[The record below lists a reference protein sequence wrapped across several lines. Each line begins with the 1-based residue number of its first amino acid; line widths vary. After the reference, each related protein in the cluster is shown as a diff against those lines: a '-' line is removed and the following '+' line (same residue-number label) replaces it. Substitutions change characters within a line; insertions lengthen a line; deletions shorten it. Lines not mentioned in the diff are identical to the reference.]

1 MPMVAP
7 EGEAAK
13 KEKITQK
20 VIQKKSR
27 WRVALAL
34 ALVIVL
40 ALALWMDGNL
50 KPIVVS
56 MAEAQCKALAVGVL
70 NASIRTVLNSGID
83 YGDLME
89 VRFDSDGRVTMM
101 QANTV
106 RMNALSTSISKE
118 ALSGLQ
124 KLNVARIGIPL
135 GSALGS
141 KLFAGEGPRI
151 PVKVHPVGAVNAGFS
166 SEFETSGINQTRHKV
181 YLRITAT
188 VQIVI
193 PTDARVISVT
203 ESVLVAESIIVGQV
217 PERFY
222 SGGFGGGM
230 MLDLVP

>member
-1 MPMVAP
+1 MVAS
-7 EGEAAK
+7 EEKFTK
-13 KEKITQK
+13 KKP
-20 VIQKKSR
+20 QKKGR
-27 WRVALAL
+27 WRFALAL

-50 KPIVVS
+50 KPIVVR

-70 NASIRTVLNSGID
+70 NASIRTVLNSGVD

-89 VRFDSDGRVTMM
+89 VRFDSAGHVTMM
-101 QANTV
+101 QANTT

-118 ALSGLQ
+118 ALAGLE
-124 KLNVARIGIPL
+124 KLNIARIGIPL

-151 PVKVHPVGAVNAGFS
+151 PIKVYPVGEINAGFS

-181 YLRITAT
+181 FLQITAT

-193 PTDARVISVT
+193 PTDARVVSVS
-203 ESVLVAESIIVGQV
+203 ENVLVAESIIVGQV

-222 SGGFGGGM
+222 SGGGGM
-230 MLDLVP
+230 MLDLAP

>member
-1 MPMVAP
+1 MVANDQ
-7 EGEAAK
+7 
-13 KEKITQK
+13 KITHK

-27 WRVALAL
+27 WRIALAL
-34 ALVIVL
+34 LLVIVL
-40 ALALWMDGNL
+40 ALVIWMDGNL
-50 KPIVVS
+50 KPVVVS
-56 MAEAQCKALAVGVL
+56 MAEAQCRALAVGVL

-89 VRFDSDGRVTMM
+89 VRFDDSGRVTMM

-118 ALSGLQ
+118 ALDGLQ

-141 KLFAGEGPRI
+141 KIFAGEGPRI
-151 PVKVHPVGAVNAGFS
+151 PVKVYPVGAVNAGFS

-181 YLRITAT
+181 FLQITTT

-193 PTDARVISVT
+193 PTDARTVSVT

-222 SGGFGGGM
+222 SGPGGM
-230 MLDLVP
+230 MLDLAP

>member
-1 MPMVAP
+1 MVAN
-7 EGEAAK
+7 EQ
-13 KEKITQK
+13 KITQK
-20 VIQKKSR
+20 VISKKSR
-27 WRVALAL
+27 WRIALAL
-34 ALVIVL
+34 FLVVVL
-40 ALALWMDGNL
+40 ALLIWMDGNL
-50 KPIVVS
+50 KPVVVS
-56 MAEAQCKALAVGVL
+56 MAEAQCRALAVGVL

-89 VRFDSDGRVTMM
+89 VRFDSNGHVSMM

-106 RMNALSTSISKE
+106 RMNALSTSISRE
-118 ALSGLQ
+118 ALAGLER
-124 KLNVARIGIPL
+124 LNVARIGIPL

-141 KLFAGEGPRI
+141 KIFAGEGPRI
-151 PVKVHPVGAVNAGFS
+151 PIKVYPVGAVNAIFS

-181 YLRITAT
+181 FLQITTT

-193 PTDARVISVT
+193 PTDARMVSVT

-222 SGGFGGGM
+222 SGPGGGM